1 MYTRGGLTNSF
12 HEVESSLAPATV
24 YLWAVRAR
32 FTLDGQPRATQ
43 WSVLNATDR
52 NRLLP
57 EQRAGILPS
66 FGYYPFRTPAE

>member
-1 MYTRGGLTNSF
+1 VYARDGLTNPF
-12 HEVESSLAPATV
+12 HTVDSPLAPATV

-32 FTLDGQPRATQ
+32 FPLDGQLRVTQ